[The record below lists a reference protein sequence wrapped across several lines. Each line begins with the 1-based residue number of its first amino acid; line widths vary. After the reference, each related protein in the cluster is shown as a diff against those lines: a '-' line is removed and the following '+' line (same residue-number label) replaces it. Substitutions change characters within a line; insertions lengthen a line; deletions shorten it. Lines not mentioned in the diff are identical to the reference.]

1 MALSVLRALREGL
14 RWTASRNGL
23 LFVGVFTAVGLLGS
37 AALDSAVA
45 SLAESM
51 LALEA
56 DGEVELEEEARL
68 LFEDD
73 SIAPLALPIP
83 GAAVFLLFLTWL
95 LGWVAASVVVVRAA
109 VADEHESL
117 PDDLVWRRLT
127 AASANEL
134 LARVAVWV
142 IVGIGL
148 VAFVI
153 PGIVLA
159 VLFFFTRPGVA
170 VEDRNGVEAMVES
183 VARTKGVRLKLT
195 GLLCSLA
202 AVYVA
207 IRSAGLIL
215 TAPFAFASSL
225 STPLALVSAF
235 LSVLFVAAAN
245 VVWLAVH
252 GRTYAQVLEVE
263 DGAEREEGDEDDG
276 EEEGRP
282 TDADEWDD
290 PPGVEW

>member
-1 MALSVLRALREGL
+1 MSLSVLRALREGL

-23 LFVGVFTAVGLLGS
+23 LFVGVFTVVGLLGS
-37 AALDSAVA
+37 VALDSAVS

-51 LALEA
+51 LALDAE
-56 DGEVELEEEARL
+56 GEVELEEDARL

-83 GAAVFLLFLTWL
+83 GAAVFLLLLTWL

-109 VADEHESL
+109 VADERESL

-127 AASANEL
+127 AATANEL
-134 LARVAVWV
+134 LARVAVWTM
-142 IVGIGL
+142 VGIGL
-148 VAFVI
+148 ALLVV
-153 PGIVLA
+153 PGIALA
-159 VLFFFTRPGVA
+159 VLFLFARPGVA

-183 VARTKGVRLKLT
+183 VSRTKGIRLKLA

-207 IRSAGLIL
+207 IRSAGLLL

-225 STPLALVSAF
+225 STALALVSAL
-235 LSVLFVAAAN
+235 LSVVFIAAAN

-252 GRTYAQVLEVE
+252 GRTYAQVIEE
-263 DGAEREEGDEDDG
+263 GTEREAGGDD
-276 EEEGRP
+276 EEGRP
-282 TDADEWDD
+282 AEADEWND